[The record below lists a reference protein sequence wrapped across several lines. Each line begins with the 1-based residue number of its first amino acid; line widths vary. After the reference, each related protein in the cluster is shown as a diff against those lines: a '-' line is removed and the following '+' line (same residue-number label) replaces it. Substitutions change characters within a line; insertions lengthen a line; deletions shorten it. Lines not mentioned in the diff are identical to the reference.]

1 MNLTELAARLAK
13 LESDHI
19 HLERQYDELNGVAI
33 DQGKLLSRLQKKLG
47 QIDEAMQSQDL
58 ERVRETNQKPPHDAP

>member
-13 LESDHI
+13 LESDHA
-19 HLERQYDELNGVAI
+19 HLERQYDALNGVAI
-33 DQGKLLSRLQKKLG
+33 DQGKLLSRLQKRLG

-58 ERVRETNQKPPHDAP
+58 ERVRETNQKPPHYAP

>member
-13 LESDHI
+13 LESDHA

-33 DQGKLLSRLQKKLG
+33 DQGKLLSRLQKRLG

-58 ERVRETNQKPPHDAP
+58 ERGRETNQKPPHYAP